1 MSMRVLVAGGAGF
14 IGSHF
19 VRHLL
24 ENHSDYQ
31 ITVLDKLTYAG
42 RIENLH
48 DVRHDIQFIHGDI
61 CNSGDVEQAMTGCRL
76 VFNFAAESHVDR
88 SIHDG
93 AVFVQTNVQG
103 TYTLLEQAR
112 RLKVDRYIQV
122 STDEVYG
129 SSLERSFVEEDV
141 LHPSSPYSASKA
153 SADLFTLAQI
163 HTHGL
168 PAVITRSTNVF
179 GPYQFPEKLIPLLTL
194 NAIEGL
200 PLPIYGDG
208 RNVRDWIYVADNCAA
223 IDFVA
228 HHGQDGE
235 VYNVGGKNERRN
247 IEVAGMI
254 LDILERPREL
264 IQFVPD
270 RPGHDLRYSLDT
282 SKLERLGWRAKSN
295 FEDRLRATVAWYRE
309 QEWWWRPL
317 RSAITHRNGIASN
330 G

>member
-1 MSMRVLVAGGAGF
+1 MRVLVTGGAGF

-24 ENHSDYQ
+24 ANHPDYQ
-31 ITVLDKLTYAG
+31 VTVLDKLTYAG
-42 RIENLH
+42 RMENLQ
-48 DVRHDIQFIHGDI
+48 DVHQDIQFIQGDI
-61 CNSGDVEQAMTGCRL
+61 CNSRDVERAMTGCRL

-88 SIHDG
+88 SIDG
-93 AVFVQTNVQG
+93 GGIFVQTNVQG
-103 TYTLLEQAR
+103 TYILLEQAR
-112 RLKVDRYIQV
+112 RLKMDRYIQV

-129 SSLERSFVEEDV
+129 SSPARSFVEGDV
-141 LHPSSPYSASKA
+141 LNPSSPYSASKA
-153 SADLFTLAQI
+153 SADLFTLAQV

-179 GPYQFPEKLIPLLTL
+179 GPHQFPEKLIPVLIL

-208 RNVRDWIYVADNCAA
+208 RNVRDWIYVTDNCAA

-228 HHGQDGE
+228 HHGRDGE

-247 IEVAGMI
+247 VDVAGLV

-282 SKLERLGWRAKSN
+282 SKLERLGWHVRTN
-295 FEDRLRATVAWYRE
+295 FEDRLRDTVAWYR
-309 QEWWWRPL
+309 QHEWWWQPL
-317 RSAITHRNGIASN
+317 REHGSS
-330 G
+330 